1 MTLCGFEIASHVAAL
16 GGVALLAVPGFYIA
30 HYALLT
36 ARLKGKR
43 QILGKGLDRIAEE
56 TQTELEEL
64 RDSWTMGK
72 FACLVLG
79 TLSAAASPILSL
91 VSLLAC

>member
-1 MTLCGFEIASHVAAL
+1 VVLCGYVVASHVAAL
-16 GGVALLAVPGFYIA
+16 VGVALLAIPGFYIA

-56 TQTELEEL
+56 TQKELEEL
-64 RDSWTMGK
+64 RDSWNMAK

-79 TLSAAASPILSL
+79 TLSAAASPVLSL